1 MNKSSTVVTAC
12 RQAVREEEMV
22 EKVGLL
28 MPRDFAAAK
37 MKEVGWGSGGGGG
50 MVRLRANLEETI
62 KKYREEKAR
71 D

>member
-1 MNKSSTVVTAC
+1 M
-12 RQAVREEEMV
+12 

-28 MPRDFAAAK
+28 MPRDFAAAN
-37 MKEVGWGSGGGGG
+37 MKEVGWGSGGGG

-71 D
+71 DKLCILS

>member
-1 MNKSSTVVTAC
+1 MVIAC
-12 RQAVREEEMV
+12 NLAVREEEMV

-28 MPRDFAAAK
+28 MPRDFAAAN
-37 MKEVGWGSGGGGG
+37 MKEVGWGSGGGG